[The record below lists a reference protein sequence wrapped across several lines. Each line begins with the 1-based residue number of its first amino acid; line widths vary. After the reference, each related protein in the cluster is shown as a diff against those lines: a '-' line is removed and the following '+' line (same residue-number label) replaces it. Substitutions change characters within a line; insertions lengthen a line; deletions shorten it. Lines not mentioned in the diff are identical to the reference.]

1 MARTAGSS
9 RRWALV
15 EGIQPESFEPEAILE
30 ALLLRR
36 GLETPEE
43 QQHFLEPR
51 LSRLADPLRLP
62 DMREAVLRV
71 ERALRDRET
80 ILLYSDYDV
89 DGMTSCA
96 VLYRLLSRLGGQVR
110 AFQPERLSEGYG
122 VSFSG
127 IERAVSRGPEPG
139 LFIALDCGTTS
150 VAEMRSLAERGIDA
164 IIIDHHELAE
174 ELPPCCALVNPQR
187 GKTDRYL
194 ATVGLAFK
202 FSHALLKLRGDPK
215 LFDLKEVLDLV
226 ALGTV
231 ADLVPLEGDNRILVH
246 QGLKR
251 MTTTSH
257 VGLRELMQTA
267 GLRRAPTPSTLGFVL
282 GPRLN
287 ASGRVAEAALGF
299 ELLITGDRERAQALA
314 RELEGFNRQRQEL
327 EQRAV
332 EEAEEMLAKVFDPET
347 DRCIVVGS
355 PRWHQGVVGIVASRL
370 AKMFYRPAVVIA
382 IDASGHGKG
391 SARGIEGFSLMDGL
405 RGCARHLKKFG
416 GHAVAS
422 GLEIDADKIDE
433 FRRDLNLWLAEHSPE
448 SAYRETLRVDVRLPA
463 SALTEGLALGLAR
476 LEPFGQKNPAPL
488 LWVEGL
494 HFVNGPKAFGR
505 NHVKMVLGNDQTEFD
520 AVAFGF
526 GTRAVPKAPFDVV
539 GFWEWDQFIDRP
551 GLRLVD
557 WREPLELGE
566 RSHRIG

>member
-1 MARTAGSS
+1 MVSATGTTRQWVLAD
-9 RRWALV
+9 A
-15 EGIQPESFEPEAILE
+15 IPPESFEPEAIVE

-36 GLETPEE
+36 GLETPEQ

-51 LSRLADPLRLP
+51 LSRLCDPLRLP
-62 DMREAVLRV
+62 DIKPAVARV
-71 ERALRDRET
+71 ERALRDREP

-96 VLYRLLSRLGGQVR
+96 VLYRFLSGLGGRVS

-127 IERAVSRGPEPG
+127 IERALGPGPGPG

-150 VAEMRSLAERGIDA
+150 IAEMRSLADRGIDA
-164 IIIDHHELAE
+164 IIIDHHELAA
-174 ELPPCCALVNPQR
+174 ELPTCCALVNPQR

-202 FSHALLKLRGDPK
+202 FCHALLKLRGDPK
-215 LFDLKEVLDLV
+215 LFDLKEILDLV

-231 ADLVPLEGDNRILVH
+231 ADLVPLEGDNRILVY

-251 MTTTSH
+251 MANTSH

-267 GLRRAPTPSTLGFVL
+267 GLRRPPTPATLGFVL

-299 ELLITGDRERAQALA
+299 ELLVTSDRNRALA
-314 RELEGFNRQRQEL
+314 LSRELEGFNRHRQEL

-332 EEAEEMLAKVFDPET
+332 EEAEEMLAGVFDPSR

-355 PRWHQGVVGIVASRL
+355 TNWHQGVVGIVASRL
-370 AKMFYRPAVVIA
+370 SKMFYRPAVVIA
-382 IDASGHGKG
+382 IDGMGHGKG
-391 SARGIEGFSLMDGL
+391 SARGIEGFSLMDAL
-405 RGCARHLKKFG
+405 RGCAGHLKKFG

-422 GLEIDADKIDE
+422 GLEIDASRIED
-433 FRRDLNLWLAEHSPE
+433 FRRDLNRWLVEHSPA

-463 SALTEGLALGLAR
+463 HALTEGLAMALGK

-488 LWVEGL
+488 LWVDGL
-494 HFVNGPKAFGR
+494 RFISGPRGFGR
-505 NHVKMVLGNDQTEFD
+505 NHAKMVLGNDRTEFD
-520 AVAFGF
+520 AVGFGF
-526 GTRAVPKAPFDVV
+526 GTRTPPGEPLEVV
-539 GFWEWDQFIDRP
+539 GFWEWDQFTDRP
-551 GLRLVD
+551 GFRVID
-557 WREPLELGE
+557 WRSAEV
-566 RSHRIG
+566 